1 MTRAQYGV
9 PSAGEAWGRKLREGM
24 LQSQV
29 HNALWYRRSTE
40 NYDAKT
46 DFLVCCTI
54 TDDIPFY
61 GSPIAMQW
69 FEEMMR
75 RNFSI
80 KIEREFTALIG
91 LEINWDKK
99 VGTCEITQR
108 GLINEIAEAREPM
121 TTSRRSRWAAQYRQT
136 TAATAPRPSTST
148 RGSKTVNQ
156 NTRLQDPNQNRG
168 V

>member
-9 PSAGEAWGRKLREGM
+9 PSAGEAWGRKLRDTFLSEGM

-46 DFLVCCTI
+46 TS
-54 TDDIPFY
+54 PFY